1 VTKLGWETAMVS
13 LVPLDVGKPTA
24 RSEKVTVM
32 DGNCQWRKPI
42 CETVKFTQDPKTG
55 KINDKL
61 YNFIVSATV

>member
-1 VTKLGWETAMVS
+1 MVS

-42 CETVKFTQDPKTG
+42 YETVKLIQDPKTG

-61 YNFIVSATV
+61 YNFIVSAIV